1 METILSNTVSALGNY
16 NDVPTAMA
24 SEVVLVTL
32 LDGLKITK
40 TADKPVWA
48 DGVLTYTIV
57 LTNDETKP
65 YTAPVVTD
73 IIDNTLVDFI
83 SGSVMIEGVAATDD
97 QYSYNENTHTLTVLL
112 DDIAATS
119 TRTITFQ
126 VKKKV

>member
-24 SEVVLVTL
+24 SEAVLVTL

-40 TADKPVWA
+40 TADKPAWA

>member
-24 SEVVLVTL
+24 SEAVLVTL
-32 LDGLKITK
+32 LNGLKITK
-40 TADKPVWA
+40 TADKPAWA

-83 SGSVMIEGVAATDD
+83 SGSVIIEGVAATDD
-97 QYSYNENTHTLTVLL
+97 QYSYNENSHTLTVLL

>member
-24 SEVVLVTL
+24 SEAVLVTL

-83 SGSVMIEGVAATDD
+83 SGSIMIEGVAATDD

>member
-24 SEVVLVTL
+24 SEAVLVTL

-40 TADKPVWA
+40 TADKLVWA

-97 QYSYNENTHTLTVLL
+97 QYSYNENSHTLTVLL

>member
-24 SEVVLVTL
+24 SEAVLVTL

-73 IIDNTLVDFI
+73 IIDNTRVDFI
-83 SGSVMIEGVAATDD
+83 SGSVMIEGVAATND

-112 DDIAATS
+112 GDIAATS

>member
-24 SEVVLVTL
+24 SEAVLVTL

-40 TADKPVWA
+40 TADKPAWA

-97 QYSYNENTHTLTVLL
+97 QYSYNENSHTLTVLL

>member
-24 SEVVLVTL
+24 SEAVLVTL
-32 LDGLKITK
+32 LNGLKITK
-40 TADKPVWA
+40 TADKPAWA

-97 QYSYNENTHTLTVLL
+97 QYSYNENSHTLTVLL

>member
-16 NDVPTAMA
+16 NNVPTAMA
-24 SEVVLVTL
+24 SEAVLVTL

-73 IIDNTLVDFI
+73 IIDNTLVDLI

>member
-16 NDVPTAMA
+16 NDVPIAMA
-24 SEVVLVTL
+24 SEAVLVTL

-83 SGSVMIEGVAATDD
+83 SGSVLIEGVAATDD
-97 QYSYNENTHTLTVLL
+97 QYSYNVNTHTLTVLL

>member
-24 SEVVLVTL
+24 SETVLVTL

-40 TADKPVWA
+40 TADKPAWA

>member
-16 NDVPTAMA
+16 NNVPTAMA
-24 SEVVLVTL
+24 SEAVLVTL

-40 TADKPVWA
+40 TADKLVWA

>member
-24 SEVVLVTL
+24 SEEVLVTL

-40 TADKPVWA
+40 TADKPAWA

>member
-24 SEVVLVTL
+24 SEAVLVTL

-83 SGSVMIEGVAATDD
+83 SGSVMIEGVATTDD

-112 DDIAATS
+112 DGIAATS

>member
-24 SEVVLVTL
+24 SEAVLVTL

-97 QYSYNENTHTLTVLL
+97 QYSYNENTYTLTVLL

>member
-24 SEVVLVTL
+24 SEAVLVTL

>member
-24 SEVVLVTL
+24 SEAVLVTL

-40 TADKPVWA
+40 TADKPAWA

-83 SGSVMIEGVAATDD
+83 SGSVMIEGVAATDN

>member
-16 NDVPTAMA
+16 NDVPTAMT
-24 SEVVLVTL
+24 SEAVLVTL

-83 SGSVMIEGVAATDD
+83 SGSVLIEGVAATDD
-97 QYSYNENTHTLTVLL
+97 QYSYNVNTHTLTVLL

>member
-24 SEVVLVTL
+24 SEAVLVTM

-40 TADKPVWA
+40 TEDKPVWA
-48 DGVLTYTIV
+48 DGVLTYTIT
-57 LTNDETKP
+57 LTNDESKP

-73 IIDNTLVDFI
+73 IIDNTLVEFVAE
-83 SGSVMIEGVAATDD
+83 SVMIEGVAATED
-97 QYSYNENTHTLTVLL
+97 QYSYNENTHILTIML

>member
-24 SEVVLVTL
+24 SEAVLVTL
-32 LDGLKITK
+32 LDGLKIIK
-40 TADKPVWA
+40 TVDKPVWA

-119 TRTITFQ
+119 TRTITSQ

>member
-24 SEVVLVTL
+24 SEAVLVTL

-73 IIDNTLVDFI
+73 IIDNTLVDFV

>member
-24 SEVVLVTL
+24 LEAVLVTL

-48 DGVLTYTIV
+48 DGVLN
-57 LTNDETKP
+57 LHNRLNKRWNKP

-97 QYSYNENTHTLTVLL
+97 QYSYNENTNTLTVLL

-119 TRTITFQ
+119 TWTITFQ